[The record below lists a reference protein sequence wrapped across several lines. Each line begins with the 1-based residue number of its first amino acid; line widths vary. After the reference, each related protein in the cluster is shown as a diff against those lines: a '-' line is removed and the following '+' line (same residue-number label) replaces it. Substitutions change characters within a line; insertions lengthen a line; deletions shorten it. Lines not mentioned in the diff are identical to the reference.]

1 MMTSADTLQQDPLRV
16 VVMREPD
23 GRYCAEGVDFFV
35 HGYGRTIDEAIEAM
49 ARDYRIHLI
58 LGKHQTVSNLARL
71 RRDDAA
77 LLKFWR
83 SAEEAG
89 SIESRPMPRGGGSGA
104 TVSRLLVV
112 SRSDA
117 A

>member
-1 MMTSADTLQQDPLRV
+1 MSSAESLQQDLLRV
-16 VVMREPD
+16 VVVHEPD
-23 GRYCAEGVDFFV
+23 GRYCAEGVDYFI

-49 ARDYRIHLI
+49 ARDYRIQLI
-58 LGKHQTVSNLARL
+58 LEKHQTVSNLARL

-89 SIESRPMPRGGGSGA
+89 AIESRPMPNRGSA
-104 TVSRLLVV
+104 DRTPSRLLVV